1 MKRKFLRVL
10 VVIILGILCFSL
22 TGCGEK
28 NEDSISKPNDKKA
41 ISNVVKIGDYVDY
54 QVESGKEYTSKT
66 GKDGSG
72 YSAIQVFETKE
83 NMKWRVMSIE
93 ENGTVNLVSE
103 KVVATKN
110 EKEYYLAGVWGYLNA
125 VDELNNICAI
135 YGTGECATGA
145 RSMTVRDVNEL
156 IGIENYA
163 NELNI
168 DLTQYNSK
176 DEQWEAI
183 YKGLNS
189 NYGESIAKLVGDGNM
204 QQQVTDRN
212 SETGYREVSEVTD
225 KVTDKISNIKKP
237 SDGDN
242 YYDLANYNNKR
253 EILEL
258 IGEDFWLADTGLIG
272 PTSFD
277 RYGFYGVYNLS
288 KVGPN
293 NHSLAIRSFACTNA
307 KVNFSTSPAEKNVRP
322 VVSLSNSTKVIEGT
336 GTASD
341 PYKIKK

>member
-10 VVIILGILCFSL
+10 VVIILGILLFSL

-41 ISNVVKIGDYVDY
+41 ISNVVKVGDYVDY
-54 QVESGKEYTSKT
+54 QVEKGKEYTSEA

-72 YSAIQVFETKE
+72 YSAVQVFGTHIVDTKN

-93 ENGTVNLVSE
+93 EDGTVNLVSE
-103 KVVATKN
+103 KVVTTKN
-110 EKEYYLAGVWGYLNA
+110 GKEYFLSGVWGYINV

-183 YKGLNS
+183 YKGMNS
-189 NYGESIAKLVGDGNM
+189 NYGEEFAKVVGEVNE
-204 QQQVTDRN
+204 QQQIPDKN

-225 KVTDKISNIKKP
+225 KIKSIMKAF
-237 SDGDN
+237 GDS
-242 YYDLANYNNKR
+242 YYHLEKYNNTK
-253 EILEL
+253 EILDL
-258 IGEDFWLADTGLIG
+258 VGANFWLADT
-272 PTSFD
+272 TS
-277 RYGFYGVYNLS
+277 RVIATAGYGGYGTYTVYNIS
-288 KVGPN
+288 EHRRMEIANFGSTNTKMKV
-293 NHSLAIRSFACTNA
+293 SS
-307 KVNFSTSPAEKNVRP
+307 STTKRNVRP
-322 VVSLSNSTKVIEGT
+322 VVSLSNSTKVVEGA
-336 GTASD
+336 GTESD